1 MEMHL
6 KSYLKSYIQ
15 NNFIHILCKQTGF
28 YYETLKVY
36 YGIKIRVQQS
46 SGFYF
51 EVVYCY
57 VSVHYPF
64 VVFRLIF

>member
-46 SGFYF
+46 SGFISKLYI
-51 EVVYCY
+51 VMC
-57 VSVHYPF
+57 
-64 VVFRLIF
+64 LCIILL